1 MLSVPSLLV
10 TEGRWIL
17 WPPRVVCDGLS
28 YSVKA
33 YDFDHRDTY
42 FSFINNINRMQ
53 LVEKTR
59 QTLNIEI
66 LAVFLIAEL
75 FEEKREDSRI
85 FNVLRFQTEAMA
97 LLFKL
102 SFIE

>member
-1 MLSVPSLLV
+1 MLSIPSLLV

-17 WPPRVVCDGLS
+17 CPPRVVCDGLL
-28 YSVKA
+28 YSVQA

-42 FSFINNINRMQ
+42 FSFTNYKRLQ

-75 FEEKREDSRI
+75 FEEKRQDSRI
-85 FNVLRFQTEAMA
+85 FSVLRFQTEAMA

-102 SFIE
+102 SVVD